1 MNGDGPARLSNPET
15 GRKTF
20 YYGWANLVVAAL
32 AMVGTLPGRTQGLGL
47 ITEPLL
53 VDLRIDRVTYATINL
68 WATLIGATFCLPCG
82 RLTDRLGS
90 RIVLTIT
97 ALALGF
103 TVLGMSWTTGAFALC
118 LTITLTR
125 GLGQSAL
132 SVVSLA
138 LVGKWFA
145 RRLNSAMAA
154 YSLLVGI
161 GFIAAFPAVGQMV
174 VRVGWRP
181 AWSAVGWALVLV
193 LAPIAWLMVRSV
205 PEAEGMQVDGNSED
219 RDVHLADLSTWEAVC
234 TPAFWVFALSSSVFG
249 LVYSGISL
257 FNQSIFEQR
266 GFDATTYHFVLVIS
280 TLFGLVA
287 NFAGGWLATRW
298 SIQKLMGVGMGVLAA
313 ALVALPQ
320 VRTFTHVVLYGIAMG
335 VSGGVVTVVFF
346 SVWGQVFGRSHL
358 GRIQGCAQTL
368 TVFASA
374 VGPLLL
380 AEALRQTGSYNLM
393 FRVLAATV
401 VVLGIACWFVAVPSR
416 KVRSQSAR
424 LCNPTLVPL
433 PAGAAQQSLSET
445 EPRPRGSGR
454 SC

>member
-1 MNGDGPARLSNPET
+1 MNSDAREAPFSNPGA

-20 YYGWANLVVAAL
+20 YYGWANLAIAAL

-53 VDLRIDRVTYATINL
+53 VDLRMDRVTYATINL
-68 WATLIGATFCLPCG
+68 WATLIGALFCLPCG
-82 RLTDRLGS
+82 RLTDRFGS
-90 RIVLTIT
+90 RVVLTTI

-103 TVLGMSWTTGAFALC
+103 TVLGMSWTAGVITLC
-118 LTITLTR
+118 VAITLTR

-145 RRLNSAMAA
+145 RRLNSAMAV

-161 GFIAAFPAVGQMV
+161 GFIVAFPAIGQAV
-174 VRVGWRP
+174 VKTGWRP
-181 AWSAVGWALVLV
+181 AWSAVGWVLVLV
-193 LAPIAWLMVRSV
+193 LAPLAWLMVRSV
-205 PEAEGMQVDGNSED
+205 PEAEGMQLDGDSAD
-219 RDVHLADLSTWEAVC
+219 GHLDLTDLSTWEAVC
-234 TPAFWVFALSSSVFG
+234 SPAFWVFALSSSVFG
-249 LVYSGISL
+249 LVYSGIAL
-257 FNQSIFEQR
+257 FNQSILAQR
-266 GFDATTYHFVLVIS
+266 GFDATTYHIVLVIS
-280 TLFGLVA
+280 TMVGLVA

-298 SIQKLMGVGMGVLAA
+298 SIQKLMGAGMGVLAV
-313 ALVALPQ
+313 ALMALPQ

-358 GRIQGCAQTL
+358 GRIQGCAQML

-380 AEALRQTGSYNLM
+380 AETLRQSGSYNLI
-393 FRVLAATV
+393 FQVLAVTV
-401 VVLGIACWFVAVPSR
+401 VLLGVACWFVAVPSR
-416 KVRSQSAR
+416 DVRSQTAHVSDPIGEPSA
-424 LCNPTLVPL
+424 
-433 PAGAAQQSLSET
+433 
-445 EPRPRGSGR
+445 
-454 SC
+454 